1 MNPGGEHGG
10 HGGHGGGHRH
20 GGHHHP
26 GAVHHH
32 HAGPNPNFAPENNR
46 MLLAGPRTVGGLR
59 CRDVGREVEEQLVLL
74 TGGRDRRGGALLTL
88 SQNPRR
94 ERAKPDDYRRL
105 LEYLLSLPWYILN
118 THVATIKYL
127 KCQSGDTLDSW
138 KRLRLSDSSSPQI
151 TPRQNL

>member
-88 SQNPRR
+88 GQNPRR

-105 LEYLLSLPWYILN
+105 LEYLLSLPWYEYSCCNNEIPEMPE
-118 THVATIKYL
+118 
-127 KCQSGDTLDSW
+127 W
-138 KRLRLSDSSSPQI
+138 
-151 TPRQNL
+151 